1 MSLTLHLKE
10 VFLLSVFFYS
20 KNTFIRIWKSD
31 SNSIFDNVSHK
42 YKNIFNNNELL
53 KKIFIKKIIINQ
65 EIYYKKNYINIY
77 IIKKKNSNKLCLW
90 KESNRVRGELEENG
104 EWKENEG

>member
-20 KNTFIRIWKSD
+20 KNTFIRIWKND

-42 YKNIFNNNELL
+42 FKNIFNNNELL
-53 KKIFIKKIIINQ
+53 KRIFIKKNYNKSRNLLQ
-65 EIYYKKNYINIY
+65 KNYINIY
-77 IIKKKNSNKLCLW
+77 IIKKKTPTNYFY
-90 KESNRVRGELEENG
+90 EREVIE
-104 EWKENEG
+104 